1 MTAASDLECS
11 ERDRLSMRRVD
22 RLLEVPDTLASLT
35 DLELEALLAAN
46 DVEVRRREVL
56 QALAVA
62 ELGRRGGFRRDGHR
76 SIVAW
81 CRGHL
86 RWSTA
91 RATRVRRLGE
101 MLGLMPEVRAEACL
115 GRLPVDHLDELGRV
129 YANERVRDHLVEA
142 DSMFAGLMQRLF
154 HWQWRLSLQ
163 RWLQLAD
170 AEGVQQSH
178 ADAHESRRAAL
189 HMVGEQAV
197 LEAQGGTLQGVF
209 LREVLERFV
218 AAEWIADCDEARQR
232 LGVDHVT
239 AVDLART
246 HRQRTFD
253 ALVAVFSAAASAP
266 FVVSDPDP
274 LINVVVDDDTADRLM
289 RLVAGGDTRP
299 RIPLAFQEHRCE
311 TIDGVPL
318 SEADVA
324 AMMLTGRLR
333 RVLLAPDGVVIDM
346 GRTRRLFTGGARE
359 AAMLTDPRCLWPGC
373 ERSTGQCE
381 TDHLLEWSR
390 GGPTSPRNAGRA
402 CRHHNL
408 FRTAHG
414 YTARRHHDGR
424 WDVRRPDGTLVGDL
438 GAAA

>member
-1 MTAASDLECS
+1 
-11 ERDRLSMRRVD
+11 
-22 RLLEVPDTLASLT
+22 
-35 DLELEALLAAN
+35 
-46 DVEVRRREVL
+46 
-56 QALAVA
+56 
-62 ELGRRGGFRRDGHR
+62 
-76 SIVAW
+76 
-81 CRGHL
+81 
-86 RWSTA
+86 
-91 RATRVRRLGE
+91 
-101 MLGLMPEVRAEACL
+101 
-115 GRLPVDHLDELGRV
+115 GRLPIDHLDELGRA

-142 DSMFAGLMQRLF
+142 DSVFAGLMQRLF

-163 RWLQLAD
+163 RWPQLAD
-170 AEGVQQSH
+170 ADGVQQRH
-178 ADAHESRRAAL
+178 ADAHESRRAAV

-197 LEAQGGTLQGVF
+197 FEAEGGTLQGTF

-218 AAEWIADCDEARQR
+218 EAEWMADCDEARQR
-232 LGVDHVT
+232 LGVQQVS
-239 AVDLART
+239 ALDLART

-253 ALVAVFSAAASAP
+253 ALVAVFAAAASAP
-266 FVVSDPDP
+266 LVVSSPDP

-318 SEADVA
+318 AEAAVA

-414 YTARRHHDGR
+414 YTARRQHDGR
-424 WDVRRPDGTLVGDL
+424 WDVRRPDGTVVGDL

>member
-1 MTAASDLECS
+1 MPAASDLECS
-11 ERDRLSMRRVD
+11 EHDRLSAGRVE
-22 RLLEVPDTLASLT
+22 RLLEAPDAVASLT
-35 DLELEALLAAN
+35 DHELEALLAAN
-46 DVEVRRREVL
+46 DVELRRREVL

-76 SIVAW
+76 SVVAW

-91 RATRVRRLGE
+91 RATRARRLGE
-101 MLGLMPEVRAEACL
+101 MLGLMPEVCVEACG
-115 GRLPVDHLDELGRV
+115 GRLPIDHLDELGRV

-170 AEGVQQSH
+170 ADGVQQRH
-178 ADAHESRRAAL
+178 ADAHESRRAAV

-197 LEAQGGTLQGVF
+197 LEAQGGTLQGVVM
-209 LREVLERFV
+209 REVLERFIE
-218 AAEWIADCDEARQR
+218 AEWMADCDEARQR
-232 LGVDHVT
+232 LGVEQVT
-239 AVDLART
+239 AADLFRT

-253 ALVAVFSAAASAP
+253 ALVAVFTAAASAP

-324 AMMLTGRLR
+324 AMMLAGRLR

-414 YTARRHHDGR
+414 YTARRHDDGR
-424 WDVRRPDGTLVGDL
+424 WDVRRPDGTPVGDV
-438 GAAA
+438 GVAA